1 VFLEGTARL
10 TSAQRLPTEQD
21 VMTTQTDL
29 STANV
34 DPLLPLSPASEL
46 AAEVSNLRALQA
58 EGDHASAVAGANLL
72 LQSHPAHRDLLL
84 IAAHSLRMAQQTD
97 AALAALERLA
107 QHHPHFSQLFL
118 ERGLCHVARRD
129 APAAIADLRTA
140 VAGNPALTMGWHM
153 LDGLFRMTGDT
164 ASAAL
169 AAKHS
174 AHLASLPPPVVTAKV
189 LFGDEEIDQ
198 AEMLIR
204 GFLLEFGDHPE
215 AMRLLAQIGHARNVL
230 DDAETLYAG
239 VLAMVPD
246 HHEARHEYVQ
256 VLIAR
261 HKFTQARIELEPQLK
276 RDPANHAHRT
286 QAATIQ
292 VGLGDFEGVIPAYRE
307 MLRES
312 TGDTLGARMHRSD
325 LNLWL
330 GHALK
335 TEGRTDEAIDAY
347 MAATTDRPGFGDAW
361 WSLANLKTYRFGSES
376 IAVMREQLGD
386 PATAENDRI
395 HIAFALGKALED
407 EGDYA
412 GSWAVYTQGNTMH
425 RASNGYIPEVFETNT
440 SEQKRVCTQAF
451 FAERAGWGLDDPAPI
466 FVLGLPRSGSTL
478 IEQILASHSM
488 VEGTQEL
495 PDIQRIVHELQG
507 RELNFDKPLYPGVL
521 PDLDATAVRRF
532 GEQYIADTMP
542 HRTLGRAYFIDKMPN
557 NFRHIG
563 LIHLIL
569 PNAKIIDTRRD
580 AMSCCFSN
588 LKQLFAQGQEFT
600 YGIEDIGRYY
610 RTYAELMDH
619 WDAVLP
625 GRVLR
630 VQHEDVVNDL
640 ESSVRRILDYCGLPF
655 EAACVEFHKTK
666 RSVRTPSSEQ
676 VRQPIFRD
684 GLDQWKNYEPYL
696 GSLRAILG
704 PELAAT

>member
-1 VFLEGTARL
+1 
-10 TSAQRLPTEQD
+10 
-21 VMTTQTDL
+21 MTTQTDL
-29 STANV
+29 PTAKPV
-34 DPLLPLSPASEL
+34 QPLPLVPASALET
-46 AAEVSNLRALQA
+46 EISELRALQGT
-58 EGDHASAVAGANLL
+58 GDHAGAAAGANRLL
-72 LQSHPAHRDLLL
+72 DAHPTNRDLLL
-84 IAAHSLRMAQQTD
+84 TAAHSLRMIQQTD
-97 AALAALERLA
+97 AAMATLQRLA
-107 QHHPHFSQLFL
+107 QHHPHFSHLFL

-129 APAAIADLRTA
+129 APAAIVDLRIA
-140 VAGNPALTMGWHM
+140 VTRNPALAMGWHM
-153 LDGLFRMTGDT
+153 LDGLYRMTGDT

-169 AAKHS
+169 AAQHS
-174 AHLASLPPPVVTAKV
+174 AHLASLPPPVVHAKT
-189 LFGDEEIDQ
+189 LYGDGEVDQ

-204 GFLLEFGDHPE
+204 RFLLEFGDHPE

-246 HHEARHEYVQ
+246 YHEARHEYVQ

-261 HKFTQARIELEPQLK
+261 HKFTQARIELQPQLD
-276 RDPANHAHRT
+276 RDPSNHAHRT

-307 MLRES
+307 MLSET
-312 TGDTLGARMHRSD
+312 TGDSLEARMHRSE

-335 TEGRTDEAIDAY
+335 TEGHTDEAIKAY
-347 MAATTDRPGFGDAW
+347 MAATADRPDFGDAW
-361 WSLANLKTYRFGSES
+361 WSLANLKTYRFAPES
-376 IAVMREQLGD
+376 IAVLRQQLYD
-386 PATAENDRI
+386 PDTAEVDRI

-407 EGDYA
+407 DGDYA
-412 GSWAVYTQGNTMH
+412 SSWAVYTQGNTMH
-425 RASNGYIPEVFETNT
+425 RAINGYIPEVFETNT
-440 SEQKRVCTQAF
+440 REQRRVCTKAF
-451 FAERAGWGLDDPAPI
+451 FAERADWGLEDPAPI

-521 PDLDATAVRRF
+521 PELDATAIRRF
-532 GEQYIADTMP
+532 GEQYIADTSP
-542 HRTLGRAYFIDKMPN
+542 NRVLGRPHFIDKMPN

-569 PNAKIIDTRRD
+569 PNARIIDARRD

-600 YGIEDIGRYY
+600 YSIEDIARYY
-610 RTYAELMDH
+610 RTYVDLMDH

-640 ESSVRRILDYCGLPF
+640 DSSVRRILDYCGLPF
-655 EAACVEFHKTK
+655 EAACIDFHKTK

-684 GLDQWKNYEPYL
+684 GLDQWKNFSPWL
-696 GSLRAILG
+696 DPLREVLG
-704 PELAAT
+704 PELVSI

>member
-1 VFLEGTARL
+1 
-10 TSAQRLPTEQD
+10 
-21 VMTTQTDL
+21 MTTQADL
-29 STANV
+29 PTANRAQPMV
-34 DPLLPLSPASEL
+34 PLPTPEL
-46 AAEVSNLRALQA
+46 EAEVNGLRALQA
-58 EGDHASAVAGANLL
+58 KGDHNSAAAGANRLL
-72 LQSHPAHRDLLL
+72 EAHPANRDLLL
-84 IAAHSLRMAQQTD
+84 TAAHSLRMAQQTD
-97 AALAALERLA
+97 GALAMLERLA

-129 APAAIADLRTA
+129 APAATADLRIA
-140 VAGNPALTMGWHM
+140 VANNAALAQGWHM
-153 LDGLFRMTGDT
+153 LDGLYRMAGDT
-164 ASAAL
+164 ASAAI
-169 AAKHS
+169 AAKHA
-174 AHLASLPPPVVTAKV
+174 AHLASLPPPIVHAKI
-189 LFGDEEIDQ
+189 LFGDGEVDP
-198 AEMLIR
+198 AETLIR
-204 GFLLEFGDHPE
+204 RFLLDFGDHPE
-215 AMRLLAQIGHARNVL
+215 AMRLLAQIGHSRNVL
-230 DDAETLYAG
+230 DDAETLYVG

-261 HKFTQARIELEPQLK
+261 HKFTQARMELEPLLK
-276 RDPANHAHRT
+276 LDPANHAYRT

-312 TGDTLGARMHRSD
+312 TGDTFAARMHRAD

-335 TEGRTDEAIDAY
+335 TEGQTDEAIEAY
-347 MAATTDRPGFGDAW
+347 RAATADRPDFGDAW
-361 WSLANLKTYRFGSES
+361 WSLANLKTYRFTPES
-376 IAVMREQLGD
+376 IAVMRERLGD
-386 PATAENDRI
+386 PATAEVDQI

-407 EGDYA
+407 QGDYA
-412 GSWAVYTQGNTMH
+412 GSWAAYEHGNTKH
-425 RASNGYIPEVFETNT
+425 RASNGFIPEFFETNT
-440 SEQKRVCTQAF
+440 REQRRVCTTAF
-451 FAERAGWGLDDPAPI
+451 FAERSGWGLDDPAPI

-521 PDLDATAVRRF
+521 PELDETAIRRF

-542 HRTLGRAYFIDKMPN
+542 HRILGRPHFIDKMPN

-569 PNAKIIDTRRD
+569 PGARIIDARRD

-588 LKQLFAQGQEFT
+588 FKQLFAQGQEFT
-600 YGIEDIGRYY
+600 YGIEDIARYY
-610 RTYAELMDH
+610 RTYVELMGH

-630 VQHEDVVNDL
+630 VQHEDVVDDL
-640 ESSVRRILDYCGLPF
+640 ESNVRRILDYCGLPF
-655 EAACVEFHKTK
+655 EATCIEFHKTK

-684 GLDQWKNYEPYL
+684 GLDQWKKYEPYL
-696 GSLRAILG
+696 GPLRAILG
-704 PELAAT
+704 PELAAN

>member
-1 VFLEGTARL
+1 
-10 TSAQRLPTEQD
+10 
-21 VMTTQTDL
+21 MTTQTDQPA
-29 STANV
+29 ANLV
-34 DPLLPLSPASEL
+34 QPLPLHPASPLE
-46 AAEVSNLRALQA
+46 ADIDRLRELQA
-58 EGDHASAVAGANLL
+58 IGDHAGAAAGANHLL
-72 LQSHPAHRDLLL
+72 EADPENRDLLL
-84 IAAHSLRMAQQTD
+84 LAAHSLRMMQQTD
-97 AALAALERLA
+97 LALAAVERLA
-107 QHHPHFSQLFL
+107 QHHPRFSQMLL

-140 VAGNPALTMGWHM
+140 VAINPALAMGWHM
-153 LDGLFRMTGDT
+153 LDGLLRMTGDQASSAT
-164 ASAAL
+164 AV
-169 AAKHS
+169 KHCS
-174 AHLASLPPPVVTAKV
+174 HLASLPPPIVTAKV
-189 LFGDEEIDQ
+189 LFYDGEIDQ

-204 GFLLEFGDHPE
+204 RLLLDFGDHPE
-215 AMRLLAQIGHARNVL
+215 AMRLLAQIGQTRNVL

-261 HKFTQARIELEPQLK
+261 HKFPQARAELEPLLK
-276 RDPANHAHRT
+276 LDPANHAHRI

-292 VGLGDFEGVIPAYRE
+292 VGLGDFEGVIPVYRKLLCE
-307 MLRES
+307 T
-312 TGDTLGARMHRSD
+312 TGDSSEALVHRAN

-335 TEGRTDEAIDAY
+335 TEGRTDEAIEAY
-347 MAATTDRPGFGDAW
+347 LAATADRPDFGDAW
-361 WSLANLKTYRFGSES
+361 WSLANLKTYRFAPES
-376 IAVMREQLGD
+376 IVVMRQQLGE
-386 PATAENDRI
+386 PATAEIDRI

-407 EGDYA
+407 NLDYA
-412 GSWAVYTQGNTMH
+412 GSWAAYEQGNAMH
-425 RASNGYIPEVFETNT
+425 RASNGYIPGVFETNT
-440 SEQKRVCTQAF
+440 REQKRVCTASF
-451 FAERAGWGLDDPAPI
+451 FTERAGWGHDDPAPI

-507 RELNFDKPLYPGVL
+507 RELNFDEPRYPGVL
-521 PDLDATAVRRF
+521 RELDEAAIRRF

-542 HRTLGRAYFIDKMPN
+542 HRALSRPYFIDKMPN
-557 NFRHIG
+557 NFRHVG

-569 PNAKIIDTRRD
+569 PKARIIDARRE

-588 LKQLFAQGQEFT
+588 LKQLFAQGQEFS
-600 YGIEDIGRYY
+600 YGIEDIARYY
-610 RTYAELMDH
+610 RTYVDLMNH
-619 WDAVLP
+619 WDSVLP

-630 VQHEDVVNDL
+630 VQHEDVVDDL
-640 ESSVRRILDYCGLPF
+640 EASVRRILDYCGLAF
-655 EAACVEFHKTK
+655 EPACLEFHKTR

-684 GLDQWKNYEPYL
+684 GLDQWKKFGPFL
-696 GSLRAILG
+696 DPLRAVLG
-704 PELAAT
+704 PKLAAI

>member
-1 VFLEGTARL
+1 
-10 TSAQRLPTEQD
+10 
-21 VMTTQTDL
+21 MTTQTDL
-29 STANV
+29 PTAKF
-34 DPLLPLSPASEL
+34 DQPSPPHL
-46 AAEVSNLRALQA
+46 APPIEAEVADLRALQDQ
-58 EGDHASAVAGANLL
+58 GDHAGAVAGANRLL
-72 LQSHPAHRDLLL
+72 EAHPANRDLLL
-84 IAAHSLRMAQQTD
+84 TAAHSLRMTQQTD
-97 AALAALERLA
+97 AALATLDRLA
-107 QHHPHFSQLFL
+107 QHHPGFSQLFL

-129 APAAIADLRTA
+129 APAAISDLRTA
-140 VAGNPALTMGWHM
+140 VTINPALTMGWHM
-153 LDGLFRMTGDT
+153 LDGLLRMTGDN
-164 ASAAL
+164 ASATL

-174 AHLASLPPPVVTAKV
+174 AHLASLPPPIVHAKV
-189 LFGDEEIDQ
+189 LFADGEVDQ

-204 GFLLEFGDHPE
+204 QFLLEFGDHPE
-215 AMRLLAQIGHARNVL
+215 AMRLLAQIGHVRNVL

-261 HKFTQARIELEPQLK
+261 HKFAQARVELEPQLK

-292 VGLGDFEGVIPAYRE
+292 VGLGDFEGVIPDYRK
-307 MLRES
+307 MLSEIS
-312 TGDTLGARMHRSD
+312 GDTFEARMQRSD

-335 TEGRTDEAIDAY
+335 TEGRTDEAIQAY
-347 MAATTDRPGFGDAW
+347 LAATADRPDFGDAW
-361 WSLANLKTYRFGSES
+361 WSLANLKTYRFAPES
-376 IAVMREQLGD
+376 IAVMRERLDD
-386 PATAENDRI
+386 PATAEIDQI

-407 EGDYA
+407 DGDYA
-412 GSWAVYTQGNTMH
+412 GSWAAYAQGNTMH

-440 SEQKRVCTQAF
+440 REQRRVCTKAF
-451 FAERAGWGLDDPAPI
+451 FAERADWGLDDPAPI

-521 PDLDATAVRRF
+521 PELDATAIRRF
-532 GEQYIADTMP
+532 GEQYIADTSP
-542 HRTLGRAYFIDKMPN
+542 NRILGRPHFIDKMPN

-569 PNAKIIDTRRD
+569 PSARIIDARRD

-588 LKQLFAQGQEFT
+588 FKQLFAQGQEFT
-600 YGIEDIGRYY
+600 YGIEDIARYY
-610 RTYAELMDH
+610 RTYVEVMDH

-630 VQHEDVVNDL
+630 VHHEDVVDDL
-640 ESSVRRILDYCGLPF
+640 EGSVRRILDYCGLPF

-684 GLDQWKNYEPYL
+684 GLDQWKNFSSYL
-696 GSLRAILG
+696 DPLREALG
-704 PELAAT
+704 PDLVSI

>member
-1 VFLEGTARL
+1 MISAAEISSDK
-10 TSAQRLPTEQD
+10 SAQSPQ
-21 VMTTQTDL
+21 
-29 STANV
+29 S
-34 DPLLPLSPASEL
+34 SPASPLEAEL
-46 AAEVSNLRALQA
+46 LHLHALQA
-58 EGDHASAVAGANLL
+58 EGDYAAVVAGADCLL
-72 LQSHPAHRDLLL
+72 ESHPANRDLLL
-84 IAAHSLRMAQQTD
+84 IAAHSLRMMQQTD
-97 AALAALERLA
+97 LALAMLDRLA
-107 QHHPHFSQLFL
+107 QHHPRFSQMFL

-140 VAGNPALTMGWHM
+140 VTINPALAMGWHM
-153 LDGLFRMTGDT
+153 LDGLHRMTGDQASSAT
-164 ASAAL
+164 AVRHCS
-169 AAKHS
+169 
-174 AHLASLPPPVVTAKV
+174 HLASLPPPIVTAKV
-189 LFGDEEIDQ
+189 LFYDGENDQ

-204 GFLLEFGDHPE
+204 RFLLDVGDHPE
-215 AMRLLAQIGHARNVL
+215 AMRLLAQIGQVRNVL
-230 DDAETLYAG
+230 DDAETLYAA
-239 VLAMVPD
+239 VLAMVPE
-246 HHEARHEYVQ
+246 HNEARHEYVQ

-261 HKFTQARIELEPQLK
+261 HKFPEARAALEPLLK
-276 RDPANHAHRT
+276 LDPAHHANRI

-292 VGLGDFEGVIPAYRE
+292 VGLGDFEGVIPEYRA
-307 MLRES
+307 MLLE
-312 TGDTLGARMHRSD
+312 TIGDLPQTRVHRAD

-335 TEGRTDEAIDAY
+335 TEGRTDEAIEAY
-347 MAATTDRPGFGDAW
+347 LAATADRPDFGDAW
-361 WSLANLKTYRFGSES
+361 WSLANLKTYRFAPES
-376 IAVMREQLGD
+376 IAVMRQQLGE
-386 PATAENDRI
+386 PATAENDRT

-412 GSWAVYTQGNTMH
+412 GSWVAYERGNTMH
-425 RASNGYIPEVFETNT
+425 RAGNGYIPEFFETNT
-440 SEQKRVCTQAF
+440 REQKRVCTPAF
-451 FAERAGWGLDDPAPI
+451 FAERAEWGIDDPAPI

-507 RELNFDKPLYPGVL
+507 RELNFDEPRYPGAL
-521 PDLDATAVRRF
+521 PELDAATIHRF

-542 HRTLGRAYFIDKMPN
+542 NRILGRPYFIDKMPN
-557 NFRHIG
+557 NFRHVG

-569 PNAKIIDTRRD
+569 PNARIIDARRG

-610 RTYAELMDH
+610 RTYIELMDH

-630 VQHEDVVNDL
+630 VQHEDVIDDL
-640 ESSVRRILDYCGLPF
+640 EASVRRILDYCGLAF
-655 EAACVEFHKTK
+655 EPACLEFHKTR

-684 GLDQWKNYEPYL
+684 GLDQWKNFSPWLEP
-696 GSLRAILG
+696 LRDILG
-704 PELAAT
+704 PDLVAD